1 MNTVFVAS
9 SEMMAV
15 DERKMFFGKSSS
27 SGFND
32 YSYKRVY
39 RLGVNRWKYI
49 NTIYSVDRERIVIL
63 VRHHYYDMVYFT
75 VAEILHGRIQN

>member
-1 MNTVFVAS
+1 MRTPWSIIILMHYKCEDVRLMNTVFVAN

-15 DERKMFFGKSSS
+15 DGRKMLFGKSSS

-39 RLGVNRWKYI
+39 RLGVNRLKIYEHYI
-49 NTIYSVDRERIVIL
+49 YRRS
-63 VRHHYYDMVYFT
+63 
-75 VAEILHGRIQN
+75 